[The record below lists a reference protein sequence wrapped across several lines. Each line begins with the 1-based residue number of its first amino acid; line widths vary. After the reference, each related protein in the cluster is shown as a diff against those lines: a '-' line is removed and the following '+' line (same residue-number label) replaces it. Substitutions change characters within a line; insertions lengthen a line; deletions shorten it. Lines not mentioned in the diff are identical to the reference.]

1 MKKATIHVN
10 EASKIVNM
18 SVAGQMTMED
28 AKHFVEEYVAKI
40 GPINGPDY
48 DLFVDCTEM
57 KLLSQELSDNL
68 TEVMKMYKE
77 TGFKKV
83 IYTIKENVVLK
94 MQLARVARNAGL
106 LQASVEEA

>member
-28 AKHFVEEYVAKI
+28 AKLFVEEYVAKI